1 MFSKIKKAF
10 IITCPKP
17 LLNAAVVIIHKG
29 RMIRTKA
36 TMILHPKKAVWF
48 CPCCGYRF
56 QEFIAG
62 DYSERQARFNAS
74 RYEHTRQDVLCPVCK
89 ALPRHRILASW
100 SDKHIELFKKAE
112 ILYFASEYS
121 MTLWMDRNEIT
132 CTTADLYD
140 KADLKLDIQ
149 STSLPDASYDMV
161 IANHVLEHVD
171 DFRKALGEMY
181 RILKPGGSFI
191 CSFPMDPKVELLAEE
206 EKPLS
211 AEERIRR
218 FGQNDH
224 KRVFGMKAD
233 QFLTEAGF
241 DVEVIDGSDY
251 PDEILPVVGPAD
263 YDMNILFC
271 CRKPV

>member
-1 MFSKIKKAF
+1 MFSKIKKTF
-10 IITCPKP
+10 IKTCPKS
-17 LLNAAVVIIHKG
+17 LLNAAVYIVHKA
-29 RMIRTKA
+29 RMIRSKA
-36 TMILHPKKAVWF
+36 TMILNPKKAVCF

-56 QEFIAG
+56 RAFIAG
-62 DYSERQARFNAS
+62 DYSERQARFNAT

-100 SDKHIELFKKAE
+100 SYKHIELFKGAE
-112 ILYFASEYS
+112 ILCFAPEYS
-121 MTLWMDRNEIT
+121 MTLWMSRNEIT

-149 STSLPDASYDMV
+149 NTGLPDVSYDVV

-171 DFRKALGEMY
+171 DFRKALREMY
-181 RILKPGGSFI
+181 RILKPAGIFI
-191 CSFPMDPKVELLAEE
+191 CSFPMDPKIELLDEE
-206 EKPLS
+206 EEPLS
-211 AEERIRR
+211 LEERLRR

-233 QFLTEAGF
+233 QFLIEAGF
-241 DVEVIDGSDY
+241 EVETIKGEDY
-251 PDEILPVVGPAD
+251 PDKILPVVGPAD

-271 CRKPV
+271 CRKPY